1 MQRFIKSN
9 FVQLQ
14 CVDYDGV
21 MNFSTKAVCFACA
34 QYFPGAEEPLQYPCH
49 YSDVSQSNSATST
62 GMNHSGYFFLKGIIN
77 FKLKMKDKVTLKM
90 LFLTKLQYA
99 IIQYN
104 LNSIFY
110 DMVEYQR

>member
-62 GMNHSGYFFLKGIIN
+62 GTNHSGYFFLKGIIR
-77 FKLKMKDKVTLKM
+77 FKVKMKELCYIEDVVFDKITVCNYT
-90 LFLTKLQYA
+90 
-99 IIQYN
+99 I
-104 LNSIFY
+104 
-110 DMVEYQR
+110 